1 MIPVRK
7 KPQKP
12 ASQLSEL
19 LTPTM
24 IGKTR
29 FPEPK
34 NIEKIENPYKK
45 TCRFIANIP
54 EINWWLLNKEIKKI
68 ICGVQSR
75 DVYG

>member
-54 EINWWLLNKEIKKI
+54 EIN
-68 ICGVQSR
+68 
-75 DVYG
+75 